1 MDKKRFIS
9 ILKSDSKL
17 LEHRK
22 ILVNA
27 VLNHQDWVIILL
39 NDMSNINDKQSN
51 FSARILEL
59 SCKKGHLEIII
70 PYFDEFS
77 SLLPKIK
84 FDGVVR
90 ASAKIIELLMVEYF
104 IKKNM
109 LYLEKISTK
118 HLEQFTETCFDWMIT
133 NRAIAIQ
140 AHAMYSLY
148 LLGSKFDWILPELIE
163 NIERNLPSGSTGYKN
178 RGRKVIKAITT
189 KKILKL

>member
-1 MDKKRFIS
+1 MDRQQFIS

-27 VLNHQDWVIILL
+27 VLGHPNWIAVLL
-39 NDMSNINDKQSN
+39 NDIRNTNDRQSN

-59 SCKKGHLEIII
+59 TCKQGHLALII
-70 PYFDEFS
+70 PYLDEFCL
-77 SLLPKIK
+77 LLPKIK
-84 FDGVVR
+84 LDGVVR
-90 ASAKIIELLMVEYF
+90 AAAKIIELLTVEYF
-104 IKKNM
+104 IKKNAFYIEN
-109 LYLEKISTK
+109 LPSK

-148 LLGSKFDWILPELIE
+148 LLGSKFDWIHQELALTIE
-163 NIERNLPSGSTGYKN
+163 KNLPNGSTGYKN
-178 RGRKVIKAITT
+178 RGRKVLKAIATGNR
-189 KKILKL
+189 LKL